1 MSLRLGEGSFS
12 KVELANHVILNKKVA
27 LKVIRVQEIEDPYVK
42 KNLHREAAVMAKL
55 NHPNVVRLHEVCS
68 HSEFFC
74 LAMDFYF
81 GGTICEL
88 ICQSET
94 GKLDESVAKTYF
106 KQLMDGLNHVHSCG
120 IIHRD
125 IKLENIFLNNNKS
138 IVVLGDFGLSNFW
151 SPGAQLKTR
160 CGSAE
165 YAAPELLDKKQVYTP
180 AIDIWSS
187 GVVLFAMLTGHLPFN
202 TEETCDK
209 VAKLYGQI
217 KKGLSET
224 NLKLLRSLSS
234 KAMMLLCQLL
244 TVDVSKRIT
253 MDQIKNNAW
262 LMDADFSEE
271 SYYQDLS
278 LDQQM
283 DIAKMVQTKLKLS
296 QWSPTQ
302 ILAYV
307 MSSKGRFGKTAGCFN
322 LLATDAKRNLQ
333 ESKAIAESPTLRATV
348 LKSTQLLEKRGV
360 NNEEMQSCYSMTPVA
375 KKLAHQEEPK
385 REESQPFKSFWE
397 TGEGQAA
404 LFALSQLRSNQAEA
418 KDESSKS
425 RALMPHTHAVTSQRR
440 KEKDTKPF
448 YKPVKMD
455 QWRRSSKPE
464 TGQDRLGRLKRID
477 NNLDEV
483 KEAKT
488 RTPLGKIDQNI
499 V

>member
-1 MSLRLGEGSFS
+1 MSLCLGEGSFS

-27 LKVIRVQEIEDPYVK
+27 LKVIRIQEIEDPYVK

-74 LAMDFYF
+74 LAMDFYS

-88 ICQSET
+88 ICQSES

-106 KQLMDGLNHVHSCG
+106 KQLMDGLSHIHSRG

-125 IKLENIFLNNNKS
+125 IKLENIFLNNDKS

-202 TEETCDK
+202 AEETCDK

-217 KKGLSET
+217 KNGLSEA
-224 NLKLLRSLSS
+224 NLKLLRSISAE
-234 KAMMLLCQLL
+234 AMMLLCRIL

-253 MDQIKNNAW
+253 MAQIKNSAW
-262 LMDADFSEE
+262 FLEEDFLEVSQ
-271 SYYQDLS
+271 YQDLS
-278 LDQQM
+278 LEKQI

-296 QWSPTQ
+296 HWSPTQ

-322 LLATDAKRNLQ
+322 LLASDAKRNRQ
-333 ESKAIAESPTLRATV
+333 ESKVIIKSPTVKATV
-348 LKSTQLLEKRGV
+348 LKRTQSLEKSR
-360 NNEEMQSCYSMTPVA
+360 NDKEMQSCYRMTQTVA
-375 KKLAHQEEPK
+375 KKFVLEEEPT
-385 REESQPFKSFWE
+385 REESQPSKSFLE
-397 TGEGQAA
+397 TCQGRAA
-404 LFALSQLRSNQAEA
+404 LFALSQLRSDQAESN
-418 KDESSKS
+418 DESSKA
-425 RALMPHTHAVTSQRR
+425 RAMVPHPFAATSQRR
-440 KEKDTKPF
+440 KEMDKKPF
-448 YKPVKMD
+448 HKPMRMNH
-455 QWRRSSKPE
+455 WSRSIKPE
-464 TGQDRLGRLKRID
+464 TGQHRLGRLKRVD
-477 NNLDEV
+477 TNLDEV
-483 KEAKT
+483 KEANT
-488 RTPLGKIDQNI
+488 RKPLGIIDQNI